1 MDFSLHVFPDAP
13 SVARAAAERVVVL
26 TQESIA
32 RRGLFSIAL
41 AGGSTPRALYEL
53 LAQEPFR
60 DRMEWNKTHIFWGD
74 ERAVA
79 PDDERSNIRMARM
92 ALLDHVPIPT
102 QNIHLP
108 QGDASDLDSAA
119 RDYEAQLQGLR
130 GGMSTHAE
138 EESASRLDLVVLGM
152 GDDGHTASL
161 FPGTP
166 GLRETERLI
175 LAVDVAPMQP
185 RVARLT
191 LSFRAINEARH
202 VLVLVTGEAKA
213 ELLANVLEN
222 VREDKTDVEKWPIQG
237 VNPQPGEL
245 AWMLDEAAA
254 RLMPRND

>member
-26 TQESIA
+26 SQESIA
-32 RRGLFSIAL
+32 RRGQFSIAL

-60 DRMEWNKTHIFWGD
+60 DHMEWNKTHIFWGD

-79 PDDERSNIRMARM
+79 PDDECSNIRMARL

-102 QNIHLP
+102 RNIHLP
-108 QGDASDLDSAA
+108 QGDASDLASAA
-119 RDYEAQLQGLR
+119 RDYEVQLQDLSA
-130 GGMSTHAE
+130 GMSTHAGA
-138 EESASRLDLVVLGM
+138 ESTSRLDLVLLGM

-166 GLRETERLI
+166 GLRETERLVI
-175 LAVDVAPMQP
+175 AVDVAPMQP
-185 RVARLT
+185 HVARLT

-213 ELLANVLEN
+213 ELLSNVLEG
-222 VREDKTDVEKWPIQG
+222 VRKDKTDIETWPIQG
-237 VNPQPGEL
+237 VKPQPGEL
-245 AWMLDEAAA
+245 TWMLDGAAA
-254 RLMPRND
+254 RLVTRND